1 MEPGFALAD
10 IDTSWPHPA
19 RMYDFYLGGKDNYAV
34 DQEAA
39 REILRAVPE
48 VRDMARENRAF
59 LQRAVRFLVGEAG
72 IRQIIDIGT
81 GIPTAGN
88 VHEVAREM
96 APDVRVVYVDND
108 PIVHVHASALLTG
121 TGSTRIVLGDLREPE
136 TILAHPK
143 VRELIDFSQP
153 VALLLVAILHFMTDD
168 ENPERIVA
176 AFRDALP
183 LGSYLALSHGTADFH
198 SQDAVSHGT
207 KVYQRATAPLVLR
220 SHAQVT
226 ALFDGFDIVE
236 PGLVQV
242 PLWRPD
248 GKRPRLRD
256 RTGIGIYGGIG
267 QRRSAD
273 GSAVA
278 DPHEGRDQ
286 PPGRSSAG

>member
-10 IDTSWPHPA
+10 IDTSRPHPA

-59 LQRAVRFLVGEAG
+59 LQRVVRFLVGEAG

-81 GIPTAGN
+81 GIPAAGN
-88 VHEVAREM
+88 VHEVAREV
-96 APDVRVVYVDND
+96 APDVRVIYIDND

-121 TGSTRIVLGDLREPE
+121 AGSTGIVLADLREPE
-136 TILAHPK
+136 TILAHPR

-153 VALLLVAILHFMTDD
+153 VALLLVAIMHFITDD
-168 ENPERIVA
+168 EHPGRIIA

-183 LGSYLALSHGTADFH
+183 PGSYLALSHGTADFH
-198 SQDAVSHGT
+198 SQDAVSHGIR
-207 KVYQRATAPLVLR
+207 VYQRATAPLVLR
-220 SHAQVT
+220 SHAQV
-226 ALFDGFDIVE
+226 AAFFDGFDLVE

-248 GKRPRLRD
+248 GRRPRLRD
-256 RTGIGIYGGIG
+256 LTGIGIYGGVG

-273 GSAVA
+273 GSAVTCLA
-278 DPHEGRDQ
+278 TGL
-286 PPGRSSAG
+286 